1 MTFYII
7 SALVVFTA
15 AMVILTKNPLISAI
29 WLILCLIFQSAI
41 FVLLNAHLVAA
52 LQVLLYAGAVMVLIL
67 FTIMIINPEK
77 SKWKVFSGDRI
88 LVGSGIIYLVG
99 AVGSVLFI
107 LAKGGFKEEITVNG
121 SLEGVGELLLSKYAV
136 PFELLSL
143 LIIVTVIGTISI
155 SRRSYNISQNDK

>member
-1 MTFYII
+1 MAFYII
-7 SALVVFTA
+7 STLVVLTA
-15 AMVILTKNPLISAI
+15 LMVILTKNPLFSAL
-29 WLILCLIFQSAI
+29 WLILCLILQSAI

-77 SKWKVFSGDRI
+77 TKRKIFSGERI
-88 LVGSGIIYLVG
+88 LIGSGIIYLVG

-107 LAKGGFKEEITVNG
+107 LAKGGFKEETTING

-136 PFELLSL
+136 PFEILSL
-143 LIIVTVIGTISI
+143 LIIVAVIGAVSI
-155 SRRSYNISQNDK
+155 SRKSYNVSQNDK